1 MEAFKNISS
10 YEIKRSIISKIYEV
24 IHRKFKMLQLSYFIE
39 IIIKDVFQIKIYT
52 IMKMCNETF

>member
-24 IHRKFKMLQLSYFIE
+24 IFFRVNVAA
-39 IIIKDVFQIKIYT
+39 IIIHRDYNKRCFPDQ
-52 IMKMCNETF
+52 N